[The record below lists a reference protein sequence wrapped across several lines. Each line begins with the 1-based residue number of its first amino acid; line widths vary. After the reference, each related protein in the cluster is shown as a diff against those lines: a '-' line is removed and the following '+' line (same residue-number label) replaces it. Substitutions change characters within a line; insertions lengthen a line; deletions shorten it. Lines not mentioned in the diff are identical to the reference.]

1 MKLIF
6 AIAWRNLWRN
16 TRRTIL
22 SVLAI
27 AFSVVVLLFFMC
39 LQQGSYKDMIRNAV
53 NVHTGFLQ
61 VQHEGYL
68 KDKNLEKA
76 FRGYKKIFKILD
88 KTKHVTGYA
97 PRINAPVL
105 ASFEDHTSGA
115 MIFGIDPDKEK
126 NLSTISKVIQK
137 GRYLEKSDQKGVLV
151 GETLAKNLQVDIGDK
166 VAYMG
171 QGADGSLA
179 AGLLEVMGIF
189 KSGSNQM
196 DRSTLF
202 ANLDNLDESFSMY
215 GGVHEIAI
223 KIDDLR
229 NLDTV
234 QSDLAA
240 TIQKDDIPKTV
251 VLTWDQVLPGV
262 KQGID
267 LDWQSAQIFYVI
279 LMMVVGFGIMNTFLM
294 SFLER
299 TREFGVLMSIGMLPG
314 KIARLIFIEAMLL
327 TAVGLV
333 TGLIGGSALTYYYE
347 VKGISLASMEEMM
360 AEYGMSATMYPE
372 LSWWL
377 IRRTSIFIVVVSA
390 IVALYPAIK
399 VMRLQPVDALR
410 SV

>member
-39 LQQGSYKDMIRNAV
+39 FQQGSYKDMIRNAV
-53 NVHTGFLQ
+53 NVHTGYIQ
-61 VQHEGYL
+61 VQKEGYL
-68 KDKNLEKA
+68 KDKNLEKT
-76 FRGYKKIFKILD
+76 FRGSNKVFEILD
-88 KTKHVTGYA
+88 KTKHVTAYA

-105 ASFEDHTSGA
+105 ASFGDHTSGA
-115 MIFGIDPDKEK
+115 MIFGIDPEKEK
-126 NLSTISKVIQK
+126 HLSTISKVIQK
-137 GRYLEKSDQKGVLV
+137 GRYLEKSDRKGVLI
-151 GETLAKNLQVDIGDK
+151 GENLAKNLK
-166 VAYMG
+166 VGLGEKIAYMG

-179 AGLLEVMGIF
+179 AGLLEIKGIF

-196 DRSTLF
+196 DRSTLY
-202 ANLDNLDESFSMY
+202 ANLTDLDESFSMY
-215 GGVHEIAI
+215 GGIHEIAI

-229 NLDTV
+229 NLQIV
-234 QSDLAA
+234 QSSIASD
-240 TIQKDDIPKTV
+240 IQKEKIPNAV

-262 KQGID
+262 KQSID
-267 LDWQSAQIFYVI
+267 LDWKSAQIFYVI

-299 TREFGVLMSIGMLPG
+299 TREFGVMMSIGMLPG

-333 TGLIGGSALTYYYE
+333 TGLIGGSALTYYFE
-347 VKGISLASMEEMM
+347 IKGISLEAMEEMM

-410 SV
+410 SI